1 MLRSMSEA
9 ASPSPPLPD
18 TLPAVRLQP
27 GREKRVLSGYPWV
40 FSNEIRM
47 EPGLREVPLGGLVRL
62 ESSNGRPIA
71 IAGFN
76 RHALIAARVLARD
89 PAATIDSGFLA
100 ARLQAAAELR
110 ARLFERPFYRAVH
123 AEADGLPGLVVD
135 RYGEVLVV
143 QSNTAL
149 MDRLETPLLDALEE
163 VFAPAAI
170 VLRNDSPAR
179 TLEGLETGVRLAR
192 GTLSGPV
199 ELEENGARFLAD
211 PLGGQKT
218 GWFYDQRANRD
229 RLAPY
234 VRGARVL
241 DLFSYVGAWGIR
253 AAGFGA
259 SQVTCVD
266 SSARAVEATSNNA
279 ALNGMAE
286 KVEAV
291 RADAFEFLKQARAER
306 RRWDV
311 VIVDP
316 PAFIKRRKDFKEGS
330 VAYRRIN
337 EMAMQVLE
345 RDGLL
350 VSCSC
355 SQHMQRDTLLDAIN
369 AGARHLDRQA
379 QVLERLQQGPDHPV
393 QAAIS
398 ESDYL
403 KGFICRI
410 LPS

>member
-89 PAATIDSGFLA
+89 LAATIDSGFLA

-218 GWFYDQRANRD
+218 GWFFDQRDNRAFVA
-229 RLAPY
+229 RLASGRTAIDVY
-234 VRGARVL
+234 THTG
-241 DLFSYVGAWGIR
+241 
-253 AAGFGA
+253 GFGIQMA
-259 SQVTCVD
+259 LAGATQVTLVD
-266 SSARAVEATSNNA
+266 RSASALETASAAA
-279 ALNGMAE
+279 ALNGVAGRLAFR
-286 KVEAV
+286 K
-291 RADAFEFLKQARAER
+291 ADAFDELQRLRDRGESFGV
-306 RRWDV
+306 V
-311 VIVDP
+311 VIDP
-316 PAFIKRRKDFKEGS
+316 PAFVKSKKDLKAGAQGYRKL
-330 VAYRRIN
+330 ARLAARIV
-337 EMAMQVLE
+337 EP
-345 RDGLL
+345 GGILL
-350 VSCSC
+350 AASCS
-355 SQHMQRDTLLDAIN
+355 HHVDAVLFADLVARGLTDAGRTGRILRQ
-369 AGARHLDRQA
+369 AGA
-379 QVLERLQQGPDHPV
+379 GPDHPV
-393 QAAIS
+393 HPLLP
-398 ESDYL
+398 ESAYL
-403 KGFICRI
+403 KAIA
-410 LPS
+410 LQLD

>member
-218 GWFYDQRANRD
+218 GWFFDQRDNRAFVA
-229 RLAPY
+229 RLASGRTAIDVY
-234 VRGARVL
+234 THTG
-241 DLFSYVGAWGIR
+241 
-253 AAGFGA
+253 GFGIQMA
-259 SQVTCVD
+259 LAGATQVTLVD
-266 SSARAVEATSNNA
+266 RSASALETASAAA
-279 ALNGMAE
+279 ALNGVAGRLAFR
-286 KVEAV
+286 K
-291 RADAFEFLKQARAER
+291 ADAFDELQRLRDRGESFGV
-306 RRWDV
+306 V
-311 VIVDP
+311 VIDP
-316 PAFIKRRKDFKEGS
+316 PAFVKSKKDLKAGAQGYRKL
-330 VAYRRIN
+330 ARLAARIV
-337 EMAMQVLE
+337 EP
-345 RDGLL
+345 GGILL
-350 VSCSC
+350 AASCS
-355 SQHMQRDTLLDAIN
+355 HHVDAVLFADLVARGLTDAGRTGRILRQ
-369 AGARHLDRQA
+369 AGA
-379 QVLERLQQGPDHPV
+379 GPDHPV
-393 QAAIS
+393 HPLLP
-398 ESDYL
+398 ESAYL
-403 KGFICRI
+403 KAIA
-410 LPS
+410 LQLD

>member
-218 GWFYDQRANRD
+218 SWFFDQRDNRAFVA
-229 RLAPY
+229 RLASGRTAIDVY
-234 VRGARVL
+234 THTG
-241 DLFSYVGAWGIR
+241 
-253 AAGFGA
+253 GFGIQMA
-259 SQVTCVD
+259 LAGATQVTLVD
-266 SSARAVEATSNNA
+266 RSASALETASAAA
-279 ALNGMAE
+279 ALNGVAGRLAFR
-286 KVEAV
+286 K
-291 RADAFEFLKQARAER
+291 ADAFDELQRLRDRGESFGV
-306 RRWDV
+306 V
-311 VIVDP
+311 VIDP
-316 PAFIKRRKDFKEGS
+316 PAFVKSKKDLKAGAQGYRKL
-330 VAYRRIN
+330 ARLAARIV
-337 EMAMQVLE
+337 EP
-345 RDGLL
+345 GGILL
-350 VSCSC
+350 AASCS
-355 SQHMQRDTLLDAIN
+355 HHVDAVLFADLVARGLTDAGRTGRILRQ
-369 AGARHLDRQA
+369 AGA
-379 QVLERLQQGPDHPV
+379 GPDHPV
-393 QAAIS
+393 HPLLP
-398 ESDYL
+398 ESAYL
-403 KGFICRI
+403 KAIA
-410 LPS
+410 LQLD

>member
-89 PAATIDSGFLA
+89 LAATIDSGFLA

-218 GWFYDQRANRD
+218 SWFFDQRDNRAFVA
-229 RLAPY
+229 RLASGRTAIDVY
-234 VRGARVL
+234 THTG
-241 DLFSYVGAWGIR
+241 
-253 AAGFGA
+253 GFGIQMA
-259 SQVTCVD
+259 LAGATQVTLVD
-266 SSARAVEATSNNA
+266 RSASALETASAAA
-279 ALNGMAE
+279 ALNGVAGRLAFR
-286 KVEAV
+286 K
-291 RADAFEFLKQARAER
+291 ADAFDELQRLRDRGESFGV
-306 RRWDV
+306 V
-311 VIVDP
+311 VIDP
-316 PAFIKRRKDFKEGS
+316 PAFVKSKKDLKAGAQGYRKL
-330 VAYRRIN
+330 ARLAARIV
-337 EMAMQVLE
+337 EP
-345 RDGLL
+345 GGILL
-350 VSCSC
+350 AASCS
-355 SQHMQRDTLLDAIN
+355 HHVDAVLFADLVARGLTDAGRTGRILRQ
-369 AGARHLDRQA
+369 AGA
-379 QVLERLQQGPDHPV
+379 GPDHPV
-393 QAAIS
+393 HPLLP
-398 ESDYL
+398 ESAYL
-403 KGFICRI
+403 KAIA
-410 LPS
+410 LQLD

>member
-1 MLRSMSEA
+1 MSEA

-218 GWFYDQRANRD
+218 SWFFDQRDNRAFVA
-229 RLAPY
+229 RLASGRTAIDVY
-234 VRGARVL
+234 THTG
-241 DLFSYVGAWGIR
+241 
-253 AAGFGA
+253 GFGIQMA
-259 SQVTCVD
+259 LAGATQVTLVD
-266 SSARAVEATSNNA
+266 RSASALETASAAA
-279 ALNGMAE
+279 ALNGVAGRLAFR
-286 KVEAV
+286 K
-291 RADAFEFLKQARAER
+291 ADAFDELQRLRDRGESFGV
-306 RRWDV
+306 V
-311 VIVDP
+311 VIDP
-316 PAFIKRRKDFKEGS
+316 PAFVKSKKDLKAGAQGYRKL
-330 VAYRRIN
+330 ARLAARIV
-337 EMAMQVLE
+337 EP
-345 RDGLL
+345 GGILL
-350 VSCSC
+350 AASCS
-355 SQHMQRDTLLDAIN
+355 HHVDAVLFADLVARGLTDAGRTGRILRQ
-369 AGARHLDRQA
+369 AGA
-379 QVLERLQQGPDHPV
+379 GPDHPV
-393 QAAIS
+393 HPLLP
-398 ESDYL
+398 ESAYL
-403 KGFICRI
+403 KAIA
-410 LPS
+410 LQLD

>member
-1 MLRSMSEA
+1 MSEA

-218 GWFYDQRANRD
+218 GWFFDQRDNRAFVA
-229 RLAPY
+229 RLASGRTAIDVY
-234 VRGARVL
+234 THTG
-241 DLFSYVGAWGIR
+241 
-253 AAGFGA
+253 GFGIQMA
-259 SQVTCVD
+259 LAGATQVTLVD
-266 SSARAVEATSNNA
+266 RSASALETASAAA
-279 ALNGMAE
+279 ALNGVAGRLAFR
-286 KVEAV
+286 K
-291 RADAFEFLKQARAER
+291 ADAFDELQRLRDRGESFGV
-306 RRWDV
+306 V
-311 VIVDP
+311 VIDP
-316 PAFIKRRKDFKEGS
+316 PAFVKSKKDLKAGAQGYRKL
-330 VAYRRIN
+330 ALLAARIV
-337 EMAMQVLE
+337 EP
-345 RDGLL
+345 GGILL
-350 VSCSC
+350 AASCS
-355 SQHMQRDTLLDAIN
+355 HHVDAVLFADLVARGLTDAGRTGRILRQ
-369 AGARHLDRQA
+369 AGA
-379 QVLERLQQGPDHPV
+379 GPDHPV
-393 QAAIS
+393 HPLLP
-398 ESDYL
+398 ESAYL
-403 KGFICRI
+403 KAIA
-410 LPS
+410 LQLD

>member
-9 ASPSPPLPD
+9 ASPSPPQPD

-218 GWFYDQRANRD
+218 GWFFDQRDNRAFVA
-229 RLAPY
+229 RLASGRTAIDVY
-234 VRGARVL
+234 THTG
-241 DLFSYVGAWGIR
+241 
-253 AAGFGA
+253 GFGIQMA
-259 SQVTCVD
+259 LAGATQVTLVD
-266 SSARAVEATSNNA
+266 RSASALETASAAA
-279 ALNGMAE
+279 ALNGVAGRLAFR
-286 KVEAV
+286 K
-291 RADAFEFLKQARAER
+291 ADAFDELQRLRDRGESFGV
-306 RRWDV
+306 V
-311 VIVDP
+311 VIDP
-316 PAFIKRRKDFKEGS
+316 PAFVKSKKDLKAGAQGYRKL
-330 VAYRRIN
+330 ALLAARIV
-337 EMAMQVLE
+337 EP
-345 RDGLL
+345 GGILL
-350 VSCSC
+350 AASCS
-355 SQHMQRDTLLDAIN
+355 HHVDAVLFADLVARGLTDAGRTGRILRQ
-369 AGARHLDRQA
+369 AGA
-379 QVLERLQQGPDHPV
+379 GPDHPV
-393 QAAIS
+393 HPLLP
-398 ESDYL
+398 ESAYL
-403 KGFICRI
+403 KAIA
-410 LPS
+410 LQLD

>member
-218 GWFYDQRANRD
+218 GWFFDQRDNRAFVA
-229 RLAPY
+229 RLASGRTAIDVY
-234 VRGARVL
+234 THTG
-241 DLFSYVGAWGIR
+241 
-253 AAGFGA
+253 GFGIQMA
-259 SQVTCVD
+259 LAGATQVTLVD
-266 SSARAVEATSNNA
+266 RSASALETASAAA
-279 ALNGMAE
+279 ALNGVAGRLAFR
-286 KVEAV
+286 K
-291 RADAFEFLKQARAER
+291 ADAFDELQRLRDRGESFGV
-306 RRWDV
+306 V
-311 VIVDP
+311 VIDP
-316 PAFIKRRKDFKEGS
+316 PAFVKSKKDLKAGAQGYRKL
-330 VAYRRIN
+330 ALLAARIV
-337 EMAMQVLE
+337 EP
-345 RDGLL
+345 GGILL
-350 VSCSC
+350 AASCS
-355 SQHMQRDTLLDAIN
+355 HHVDAVLFADLVARGLTDAGRTGRILRQ
-369 AGARHLDRQA
+369 AGA
-379 QVLERLQQGPDHPV
+379 GPDHPV
-393 QAAIS
+393 HPLLP
-398 ESDYL
+398 ESAYL
-403 KGFICRI
+403 KAIA
-410 LPS
+410 LQLD

>member
-1 MLRSMSEA
+1 MSEA

-218 GWFYDQRANRD
+218 GWFFDQRDNRAFVA
-229 RLAPY
+229 RLASGRTAIDVY
-234 VRGARVL
+234 THTG
-241 DLFSYVGAWGIR
+241 
-253 AAGFGA
+253 GFGIQMA
-259 SQVTCVD
+259 LAGATQVTLVD
-266 SSARAVEATSNNA
+266 RSASALETASAAA
-279 ALNGMAE
+279 ALNGVAGRLAFR
-286 KVEAV
+286 K
-291 RADAFEFLKQARAER
+291 ADAFDELQRLRDRGESFGV
-306 RRWDV
+306 V
-311 VIVDP
+311 VIDP
-316 PAFIKRRKDFKEGS
+316 PAFVKSKKDLKAGAQGYRKL
-330 VAYRRIN
+330 ARLAARIV
-337 EMAMQVLE
+337 EP
-345 RDGLL
+345 GGILL
-350 VSCSC
+350 AASCS
-355 SQHMQRDTLLDAIN
+355 HHVDAVLFADLVARGLTDAGRTGRILRQ
-369 AGARHLDRQA
+369 AGA
-379 QVLERLQQGPDHPV
+379 GPDHPV
-393 QAAIS
+393 HPLLP
-398 ESDYL
+398 ESAYL
-403 KGFICRI
+403 KAIA
-410 LPS
+410 LQLD